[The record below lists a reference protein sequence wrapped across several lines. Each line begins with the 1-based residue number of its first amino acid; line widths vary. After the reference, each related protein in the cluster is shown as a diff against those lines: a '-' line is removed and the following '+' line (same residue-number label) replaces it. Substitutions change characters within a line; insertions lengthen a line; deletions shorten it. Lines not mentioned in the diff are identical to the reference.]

1 MAVKDKA
8 SPKKKKDIKITS
20 GILKVTTTENNTL
33 IILVDDNGNKIVG
46 GGTWL
51 MWYKW
56 AKQNTPYAAE
66 VLTKHLLKEAQGFG
80 LKEIWI
86 IFKGVG
92 LAREGVFKAINE
104 IGLIDIQYIKEATPL
119 QFGGVKWVRP
129 KKN

>member
-8 SPKKKKDIKITS
+8 SPKKKRDIKVTF

-33 IILVDDNGNKIVG
+33 IVLIDEVWNKVVW

-51 MWYKW
+51 VWYKW

-86 IFKGVG
+86 VFKGVW

-104 IGLIDIQYIKEATPL
+104 IWLVDIKYIKEATSL
-119 QFGGVKWVRP
+119 QFGGVKGVRP
-129 KKN
+129 KKM

>member
-1 MAVKDKA
+1 
-8 SPKKKKDIKITS
+8 
-20 GILKVTTTENNTL
+20 LKVTTTENNTL
-33 IILVDDNGNKIVG
+33 IILIDENWNKIVG

-51 MWYKW
+51 LWYKW

-66 VLTKHLLKEAQGFG
+66 MLAKHLLKEAQGFG

-86 IFKGVG
+86 IFQGVG

-104 IGLIDIQYIKEATPL
+104 IWLIDIQYIKEATSL